1 MVIVGNMDTVH
12 IIMMGIYGQCQH
24 ESRCTMKQGEPRPYH
39 HGELRRALL
48 DAALQLV
55 AERGRPDF
63 TLREVARQA
72 GVSHNAPY
80 NHFADKAALVA
91 ALTVEGF
98 QKLEMAFRSAYE
110 QTSGSPFERT
120 LAMTS
125 AYLHFALDHPA
136 AYSLMFRPELR
147 QSCHNREDS
156 DEAVKRATM
165 AAFQVLM
172 DGLAAAQQ
180 AGEIRTDR
188 SVELLV
194 LGMLSTMHGLIV
206 LRTDYLP
213 MDHVDQLLVGDSAVS
228 AREKAE
234 QLMAQVIQVSAQGI
248 MVRGEVPATPAA
260 QNPGAA

>member
-1 MVIVGNMDTVH
+1 MSKDGVV
-12 IIMMGIYGQCQH
+12 
-24 ESRCTMKQGEPRPYH
+24 KQGEQRPYH

-80 NHFADKAALVA
+80 NHFADKADLVA

-98 QKLEMAFRSAYE
+98 QKLEVVLRSAYAQSE
-110 QTSGSPFERT
+110 GTPFERI
-120 LAMTS
+120 LALS
-125 AYLHFALDHPA
+125 GAYLRFALDQRA
-136 AYSLMFRPELR
+136 AYSLLFRPELR
-147 QSCHNREDS
+147 QSSHNGEEC
-156 DEAVKRATM
+156 DEAVKRAST
-165 AAFQVLM
+165 AAFQVLL

-194 LGMLSTMHGLIV
+194 LAMWSTMHGMTAL
-206 LRTDYLP
+206 LSDYLP
-213 MDHVDQLLVGDSAVS
+213 IEQVDHLLREHKAVS
-228 AREKAE
+228 SREKVE
-234 QLMAQVIQVSAQGI
+234 QLMAHVIQVTAQGLMI
-248 MVRGEVPATPAA
+248 RREEPTTPAA
-260 QNPGAA
+260 SLEEPLTRYSI

>member
-1 MVIVGNMDTVH
+1 MSKDAGT
-12 IIMMGIYGQCQH
+12 
-24 ESRCTMKQGEPRPYH
+24 KQGEQRPYH

-48 DAALQLV
+48 DAALQFV

-80 NHFADKAALVA
+80 NHFTDKAALVA

-98 QKLEMAFRSAYE
+98 QKLEIAFRTAYE
-110 QTSGSPFERT
+110 QTAGSPFERT
-120 LAMTS
+120 LAMAG

-156 DEAVKRATM
+156 DEAVRRATM

-188 SVELLV
+188 PVDLLV
-194 LGMLSTMHGLIV
+194 LAMLSTMHGLIV
-206 LRTDYLP
+206 LRADYLP
-213 MDHVDQLLVGDSAVS
+213 MDHVDQLVAGDNAASP
-228 AREKAE
+228 REKAE
-234 QLMAQVIQVSAQGI
+234 QLMAEVIRVTAQGL
-248 MVRGEVPATPAA
+248 MVRGEEPTTSAA
-260 QNPGAA
+260 GKLG